1 MSDRLQ
7 GKKIAFL
14 TANEGVE
21 QVELVEPLEAV
32 REAGAEA
39 ELLAPEA
46 GEVQAFNHLD
56 KADTFQVDRPVGEA
70 DAGEY
75 DGLVLPGGV
84 ANPDQLR
91 TEPEALEF
99 VRGFFAAGKPVGVI
113 CHGPWT
119 LIDAG
124 VAKGRTLTSWP
135 SLETDLRNAGA
146 ELGRRGGPRRP
157 GPRLQP
163 QTGRPGSVQGEDR
176 RGVRRGRPRGPAPRK
191 RSVRRRCDATARCEE
206 RQQTRPPVQTHKKE
220 REGRGTLGEASGGD
234 RRPHGQQ
241 GKGEVRRN
249 EELVAP

>member
-21 QVELVEPLEAV
+21 QIELTEPLKAV
-32 REAGAEA
+32 REAGAEV

-46 GEVQAFNHLD
+46 GQVQAFNHLD
-56 KADTFQVDRPVGEA
+56 KGDTFDADRAVGDV

-91 TEPEALEF
+91 TKPEVLEF
-99 VRGFFAAGKPVGVI
+99 VRSFFEAGKPVGVI

-124 VAKGRTLTSWP
+124 VAEGRTLTSWP

-146 ELGRRGGPRRP
+146 NWVDEE
-157 GPRLQP
+157 
-163 QTGRPGSVQGEDR
+163 VHVDQGLVTSRKPDDLHAFNAKIVEEFAE
-176 RGVRRGRPRGPAPRK
+176 GVH
-191 RSVRRRCDATARCEE
+191 
-206 RQQTRPPVQTHKKE
+206 Q
-220 REGRGTLGEASGGD
+220 
-234 RRPHGQQ
+234 GQKAQ
-241 GKGEVRRN
+241 VH
-249 EELVAP
+249 